1 MVELSIKAKI
11 GIKLTIGFLISI
23 LIGVIMTDFGF
34 VNFMK
39 MTVISIVVV
48 MLWYLGPYLFFSGTY
63 DIRKIRD

>member
-1 MVELSIKAKI
+1 MVELSIEAKI
-11 GIKLTIGFLISI
+11 GIKLTIGFLVST
-23 LIGVIMTDFGF
+23 LLGVIMTDFGF

-48 MLWYLGPYLFFSGTY
+48 MLWYLGPYLFFSGAY